1 MRLIPAL
8 IWFMTFSFLNHANA
22 QSYETQQ
29 LLLDV
34 QKLAQLKQIL
44 KDMKT
49 GYEIVSKG
57 YSSIRDISQGNF
69 NLHQV
74 FLDGLLQVSPV
85 VKNYKRVADIVSYQL
100 RMVKEY
106 KAA

>member
-8 IWFMTFSFLNHANA
+8 IWFMTFSFLNHANG

-44 KDMKT
+44 ADMKT
-49 GYEIVSKG
+49 GYQIVSKG
-57 YSSIRDISQGNF
+57 YTDIREISKGNF
-69 NLHQV
+69 NLHQI
-74 FLDGLLQVSPV
+74 FLNDLLQVSPV
-85 VKNYKRVADIVSYQL
+85 VKNYKKVADIVSYQIQIV
-100 RMVKEY
+100 REY
-106 KAA
+106 K